1 MRLAPQLSAQ
11 IAEKLLL
18 LALTAALGGCSEL
31 RARSLGREGN
41 RHFQDGDY
49 RAAVNAYSRSE
60 ELYPLAV
67 VAFNKGLACRQ
78 LLLPGAHSAENDRN
92 VGCAL
97 RAFQRLKE
105 LSPSDA
111 RAEQLYQQTLFDADR
126 FGELVGVYERQLAA
140 APDDPAAIN
149 ALVQVYAR
157 WGKWD
162 EALRWTLERAQRRP
176 KDAEAHYAVGV
187 FIYNR
192 LFERGGGP
200 QMSAFDPRPS
210 TSGETKPIPAAS
222 ADDVTG
228 ARRVELAEKGIS
240 ELKRA
245 LELRPSYADALTYL
259 GLLYRQ
265 QSFAYFD
272 RPAAWQ
278 SSVDEAETYRK
289 RALALHAQHAPER

>member
-1 MRLAPQLSAQ
+1 MSQPSSLSQLT
-11 IAEKLLL
+11 AEKLVLFAIGS
-18 LALTAALGGCSEL
+18 ALFGCSEL
-31 RARSLGREGN
+31 RARSFAREGN

-49 RAAVNAYSRSE
+49 QGAISAYSHSE

-78 LLLPGAHSAENDRN
+78 LLMPGAHGKENERAVD
-92 VGCAL
+92 CAL

-105 LSPSDA
+105 LSPNDA

-126 FGELVGVYERQLAA
+126 FGELVGVYERQLARS
-140 APDDPAAIN
+140 PDDPAAIN

-176 KDAEAHYAVGV
+176 NDAEAHYAVGV

-200 QMSAFDPRPS
+200 QMSTFDPRPAAN
-210 TSGETKPIPAAS
+210 GETKPFPATS
-222 ADDVTG
+222 ADDIIG

-245 LELRPSYADALTYL
+245 IELRPNYADALTYL

-289 RALALHAQHAPER
+289 RALEVHAQHAPER